1 MSNLNRDDVIAGMKA
16 AAERMGLDLEDLQ
29 EMIVD
34 VLEDCSEKAQMLV
47 KAAKAGDS
55 AQIKTLA
62 HDIKGA
68 TANYGLP
75 EASSLALQIEKGHED
90 IPKEPISELVT
101 HFEALIGLNLEQVE

>member
-1 MSNLNRDDVIAGMKA
+1 MTTLNREDVIAGMKE

-34 VLEDCSEKAQMLV
+34 VLEDCSEKAKILV
-47 KAAKAGDS
+47 EAAESGDS
-55 AQIKTLA
+55 VQIKTLA

-90 IPKEPISELVT
+90 LPKEPISQLVI
-101 HFEALIGLNLEQVE
+101 HFEALMELNLEQVE

>member
-1 MSNLNRDDVIAGMKA
+1 MTNLNRDDVIVGMKE

-34 VLEDCSEKAQMLV
+34 VLEDCSQKAQMLV
-47 KAAKAGDS
+47 KVAEEGNTT
-55 AQIKTLA
+55 QIKTLA

-75 EASSLALQIEKGHED
+75 EASSLALQIEKGHEE
-90 IPKEPISELVT
+90 IPKDTIAELVT
-101 HFEALIGLNLEQVE
+101 HFEALMVLNLEQE